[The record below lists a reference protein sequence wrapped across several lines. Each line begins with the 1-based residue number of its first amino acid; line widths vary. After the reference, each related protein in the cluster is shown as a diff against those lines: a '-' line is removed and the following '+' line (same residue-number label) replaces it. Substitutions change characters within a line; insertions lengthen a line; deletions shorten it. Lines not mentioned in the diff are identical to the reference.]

1 MAQIFRERV
10 MANTAPSPRVKS
22 WQRSS
27 RGFSPETQVSSASVR
42 EQLLEIAERFEKL
55 ARRRERR
62 NGVRP
67 KAHC

>member
-1 MAQIFRERV
+1 MAHISRECV
-10 MANTAPSPRVKS
+10 MANTANQLKEMAEECRELAAVTKS
-22 WQRSS
+22 A
-27 RGFSPETQVSSASVR
+27 TVR

-62 NGVRP
+62 NGTRP

>member
-1 MAQIFRERV
+1 
-10 MANTAPSPRVKS
+10 MANTANQLKEMAEECRELAAVTK
-22 WQRSS
+22 
-27 RGFSPETQVSSASVR
+27 SASVR